1 MVSLWL
7 PLLLGQARLAAAL
20 YELTTEG
27 GLGPRFDG
35 IGAIS
40 GGGATSK
47 LLIGYPEPQRS
58 DVLDY
63 LFRPQFGASLQ
74 ILKVEIGGD
83 GQATEGTESSHMHT
97 EADEAYDRGCAFAL
111 APCSCR
117 CSAAVVALAGGS
129 PARAAATLRRMV
141 AHARGQEPAAGPR
154 PLRPALDLPRLGH
167 SVRQGRDN
175 RQPTPRGHRQR
186 ADAQDGGLRR
196 ALGRRCAGAPQPL
209 HQLCRSLVRPLI
221 GPCL

>member
-7 PLLLGQARLAAAL
+7 PLLLGQAPHAVAL

-111 APCSCR
+111 APCSSCR
-117 CSAAVVALAGGS
+117 
-129 PARAAATLRRMV
+129 P
-141 AHARGQEPAAGPR
+141 PAALVAQSHPR
-154 PLRPALDLPRLGH
+154 APLPPSDEWWLMREAKSR
-167 SVRQGRDN
+167 RQGLVLYGLPWTFPGWVTASGRGGTTGN
-175 RQPTPRGHRQR
+175 QHLAAIANVLTPKT
-186 ADAQDGGLRR
+186 ADYVARWVDGAQEHHNLSISYVGLWCV
-196 ALGRRCAGAPQPL
+196 LL
-209 HQLCRSLVRPLI
+209 
-221 GPCL
+221 